1 MAPVTVRTARG
12 RAYAVAVLGA
22 LLAATSGCD
31 RGRTLA
37 LEWPYGKLDCDGAIA
52 GVDGA
57 RGQTIVFLD
66 TPSVVNIDAV
76 IEKGDVDGSAGFELG
91 AGKKMLRFVWQGDSN
106 TVLYA
111 RQERARLQVLANG
124 MNLPSDGSRH
134 HLHLRV
140 SVDPAGRTTLTGSVD
155 RRAPIAAVSPLS
167 LLNAPLL
174 VKVYTG
180 GSEGRVLSYNVD
192 ASNS

>member
-1 MAPVTVRTARG
+1 MASVTVRTSPAR
-12 RAYAVAVLGA
+12 AMTVLAA
-22 LLAATSGCD
+22 LLVATNGCD

-37 LEWPYGKLDCDGAIA
+37 LEWPYGTLDCSGAI
-52 GVDGA
+52 GNVDGA

-66 TPSVVNIDAV
+66 APSVVDIDAV
-76 IEKGDVDGSAGFELG
+76 IEKGGVDGSAGFELG
-91 AGKKMLRFVWQGDSN
+91 TGTKVLRFVWQGDSN

-111 RQERARLQVLANG
+111 RQEHAQLQVLANG
-124 MNLPSDGSRH
+124 MNLTSDGSQHR
-134 HLHLRV
+134 LHLRV
-140 SVDPAGRTTLTGSVD
+140 SVDSAGRTTLAGSVD
-155 RRAPIAAVSPLS
+155 RRTPIAAVSPLS
-167 LLNAPLL
+167 MLNAPLL